1 MKIIKEELDNLEKVK
16 DRKTTQGIV
25 MKNAEQESNEAE
37 KNFEEVAGKPEELK
51 KKKPFLGAKKQETP
65 KEVKTPKPQLEEAL
79 FNEST
84 EQELRNAMHIYLEQ
98 EIGDALDNMA
108 FKMASA
114 LGNKGIKYDPDWA
127 SEEPPIKLLIA
138 GEDYMTAIIDTLL
151 ENKPIDE
158 ALEEGKMKNG
168 IMLDTTGEPLTFWDK
183 IYAELDGNLSPE
195 DNDYKMLVELPST
208 KAIRYQN
215 INTDYDGNIE
225 VVAATE
231 DALQHAINVANYY
244 DLEYKTGVSNG
255 NNAQNAFYCKII
267 IPQYL
272 QDKNVTYDSR
282 KQKYKDKKE
291 EQ

>member
-51 KKKPFLGAKKQETP
+51 KKKPFLGAEKQETP

-79 FNEST
+79 FKESA
-84 EQELRNAMHIYLEQ
+84 EQELKNAMYSYLENMF
-98 EIGDALDNMA
+98 ENVLDGLA
-108 FKMASA
+108 YEMASA
-114 LGNKGIKYDPDWA
+114 LTSRGFEYDLNWVA
-127 SEEPPIKLLIA
+127 EEPTPKLITA
-138 GEDYMTAIIDTLL
+138 GHNYMTAIIEALL

-168 IMLDTTGEPLTFWDK
+168 ILLSTDGEPLTFWDK

-195 DNDYKMLVELPST
+195 DNDYKMLAELPST

-244 DLEYKTGVSNG
+244 DLEYKTGVSNS
-255 NNAQNAFYCKII
+255 NNANNAFYCKII

-282 KQKYKDKKE
+282 KQKYKNKE